1 MAKQKPN
8 RWQGLCEA
16 VRQDDILPTREVGVW
31 TERKLWWWNRYIKIT
46 THAMVG
52 NPQFPG
58 GIVYVDLFAGPGV
71 LTLKGSGTRV
81 PGSPLIAAEAP
92 KQFSKII
99 LCEKDTDIADAC
111 ESRLKARGHGDRCVV
126 VRGDCNQQ
134 IEEICRHIPSRSL
147 TLAFVDPTGL
157 HAKFETVERLAK
169 GRSVDFLILVADGY
183 DIVRN
188 VEVYAKQD
196 RSNLDEFLG
205 DGSNWRDAFA
215 NLPNYDSN
223 HICRMFLDEYQTQ
236 LKNRLG
242 YSHFGA
248 ENLKLPKGTGLYRI
262 LFASRHELGMKFW
275 RESTKTDKDG
285 QSVMF

>member
-1 MAKQKPN
+1 M
-8 RWQGLCEA
+8 
-16 VRQDDILPTREVGVW
+16 
-31 TERKLWWWNRYIKIT
+31 
-46 THAMVG
+46 
-52 NPQFPG
+52 
-58 GIVYVDLFAGPGV
+58 
-71 LTLKGSGTRV
+71 
-81 PGSPLIAAEAP
+81 
-92 KQFSKII
+92 
-99 LCEKDTDIADAC
+99 
-111 ESRLKARGHGDRCVV
+111 
-126 VRGDCNQQ
+126 
-134 IEEICRHIPSRSL
+134 
-147 TLAFVDPTGL
+147 

-236 LKNRLG
+236 LKSRLG